1 MVSQCRSG
9 ALVEFMK
16 SALEAVLLLGI
27 LAGSFRLYRAN
38 AEFPLGLHVDE
49 ARKAQAVLDG
59 APEYRHPH
67 LLFHAA
73 ELAAI
78 ATGARSLQQVA
89 EAGRLASALFGT
101 GIVLASFLL
110 FRRRLP
116 PATSLAASALLAVT
130 PILAVHA
137 HYFKE
142 DSCFA
147 FSTTLAVIALLNFER
162 DRSRRAR
169 LLLGLATGLA
179 MASKYAGV
187 VLFVPYLLLPV
198 VVPVGDRRAWYRSVA
213 VVAFFALLVFVL
225 SNASL
230 FGNFGPFLA
239 GVRNETRH
247 AALGHDVP
255 IWGPSTLFGF
265 HLVYSIVPG
274 VTFSVTLAAL
284 AGVAWTA
291 LRCIQGDVALREIR
305 EDRIALLLLATLYL
319 AIEVSP
325 TKPFPDFMRY
335 ALPLVPL
342 LIAFAAR
349 GVEAFCARWLR
360 RPAWS
365 GTALIAAL
373 GLWPA
378 IHTHRLVAA
387 LADDTRFA
395 AAERVRLL
403 PGPVLVDDYSIA
415 LRSGP
420 APKTEPILYFS
431 RTAEEVAQARYVV
444 TSSFR
449 YERYLFGEGLL
460 FQSKKVRRIA
470 AQYRRLLACPRQEI
484 IRPRYAS
491 FAFSNPTI
499 RIIDLGSCLP
509 RLP

>member
-1 MVSQCRSG
+1 MRS
-9 ALVEFMK
+9 AF
-16 SALEAVLLLGI
+16 EAALLLGI
-27 LAGSFRLYRAN
+27 LAFSFRLYREN
-38 AEFPLGLHVDE
+38 ADFALGLHVDE

-73 ELAAI
+73 QLAAV
-78 ATGARSLQQVA
+78 ATGASSLQQVA

-110 FRRRLP
+110 FRRRLD
-116 PATSLAASALLAVT
+116 PASSLAASALLAVT
-130 PILAVHA
+130 PIVAIHS

-142 DSCFA
+142 DACFA

-162 DRSRRAR
+162 DRSGRAR

-198 VVPVGDRRAWYRSVA
+198 VIPIGDRKAWYRSIG
-213 VVAFFALLVFVL
+213 VVAFVALLVFAL
-225 SNASL
+225 ANASL
-230 FGNFGPFLA
+230 FGNVDAFLA
-239 GVRNETRH
+239 GVRKEAWH
-247 AALGHDVP
+247 AVHGHDVP
-255 IWGPSTLFGF
+255 IWGPTTLFGF

-274 VTFSVTLAAL
+274 LTFVVTLAAL

-291 LRCIQGDVALREIR
+291 FRCFRGDVALREFR

-319 AIEVSP
+319 TIEVSP

-349 GVEAFCARWLR
+349 GVEAFCARWVR

-365 GTALIAAL
+365 GTALIVAL

-395 AAERVRLL
+395 AAERVRQL

-415 LRSGP
+415 SRSGP
-420 APKTEPILYFS
+420 APILETVLYFA
-431 RTAEEVAQARYVV
+431 RTPEEVAHARYAV

-470 AQYRRLLACPRQEI
+470 AQYRRLLACPQQEI
-484 IRPRYAS
+484 LRPRYES

-499 RIIDLGSCLP
+499 RIIDLESCLP